1 MTEPGTGRATDSDRL
16 GGSQQSK
23 QVQDTSTDTLT
34 PARIAQLG
42 GLTAALAVG
51 LYVLR
56 ELLFGRKQ
64 KTRSELL
71 AEAAKAKAELALA
84 KAEPTRKA
92 AQKAARKAAKRA
104 AKQYGP
110 AAKDARKKAG
120 KAAKKASETA
130 VPVALAG
137 AGAVAA
143 TAGKVGS
150 EVASRAA
157 DVGTEVAA
165 KAAGLGAGVAAMASE
180 IGDEVGD
187 TVHGVQK
194 KVRKTKRRLFVLIC
208 LGIGYVLGARAG
220 RERYDQIV
228 AQAQKI
234 AGRPEVQDARHKVAE
249 KMDQA
254 TGQSSNSGSSGSGPA
269 TSV

>member
-1 MTEPGTGRATDSDRL
+1 MTEPQTGRATDDDRL
-16 GGSQQSK
+16 VGDQK
-23 QVQDTSTDTLT
+23 VQDTSTDPLT
-34 PARIAQLG
+34 PVRIGQLF

-51 LYVLR
+51 LYVVR

-71 AEAAKAKAELALA
+71 AEAAKTRAEIALA
-84 KAEPTRKA
+84 KSEGSR
-92 AQKAARKAAKRA
+92 KAARKAAKEA
-104 AKQYGP
+104 AKKAGP
-110 AAKDARKKAG
+110 AAKRAREAAGEAAG
-120 KAAKKASETA
+120 KAAPIAA
-130 VPVALAG
+130 AG

-143 TAGKVGS
+143 TAVKVGS
-150 EVASRAA
+150 EVAAKA
-157 DVGTEVAA
+157 VDVGGEVAS
-165 KAAGLGAGVAAMASE
+165 KAAGLGAGAAAIAASV
-180 IGDEVGD
+180 GDEVGD

-228 AQAQKI
+228 AQAQKL
-234 AGRPEVQDARHKVAE
+234 AGRPEVQQARNTVADKLDDAAGSSS
-249 KMDQA
+249 D
-254 TGQSSNSGSSGSGPA
+254 SNSQSQSGSTGPI

>member
-1 MTEPGTGRATDSDRL
+1 MTEPGTGRVTDSDRL
-16 GGSQQSK
+16 AGSHQEK
-23 QVQDTSTDTLT
+23 QVQDTSTDTMT
-34 PARIAQLG
+34 PARMAQLG

-64 KTRSELL
+64 KTRSELF
-71 AEAAKAKAELALA
+71 AEAAKAKADLALA

-92 AQKAARKAAKRA
+92 ARKAAKKA

-110 AAKDARKKAG
+110 VAKDARKKAG
-120 KAAKKASETA
+120 EAAKKASEAA

-157 DVGTEVAA
+157 DVSTEVVA

-228 AQAQKI
+228 AQAQKL
-234 AGRPEVQDARHKVAE
+234 AGRPEVQDARHKVADKLDE
-249 KMDQA
+249 V
-254 TGQSSNSGSSGSGPA
+254 TGQSSSSSSSGSA
-269 TSV
+269 TTV